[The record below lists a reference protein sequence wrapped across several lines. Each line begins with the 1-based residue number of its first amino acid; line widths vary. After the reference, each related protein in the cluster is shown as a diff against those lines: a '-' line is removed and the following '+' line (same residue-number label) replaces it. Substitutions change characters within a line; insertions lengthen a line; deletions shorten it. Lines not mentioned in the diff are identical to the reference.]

1 MKHISKDVNA
11 LTVWLFSYSKAVRR
25 EVEFQQ
31 NKAAQVAKISRK
43 HESRFDNDTC
53 TSDSST
59 DVEDVKDASAA
70 PEPDA
75 GYTYS
80 YDAPRG
86 PGRGS
91 QILGIA
97 LAKAVEKFET
107 KATEKLVK
115 EEYEVVGNEREDAH
129 TGYSADDD
137 DFELV

>member
-1 MKHISKDVNA
+1 MSA
-11 LTVWLFSYSKAVRR
+11 LTDLLYSYRASRR

-43 HESRFDNDTC
+43 HESRFDSDTY

-59 DVEDVKDASAA
+59 EEDVREASAA

-86 PGRGS
+86 PGKGS
-91 QILGIA
+91 QTLGIA

-107 KATEKLVK
+107 MAIEKLLK
-115 EEYEVVGNEREDAH
+115 EEYEVVGNEKEDTH
-129 TGYSADDD
+129 TGYAADDD
-137 DFELV
+137 DFEVV